1 MQKILFT
8 STIIV
13 ALGALAGCQIPSREG
28 GGSPGFARASFRAPP
43 PPVIDAEIANPC
55 VEAAMA
61 KYFIDETRV
70 QLLGLSAQGG
80 SNVITMKADTRDAVC
95 TVSAK
100 GKVLSLVDTS
110 PKSENQILAEEAAA
124 KAKAEGT
131 VTETVV
137 EPKPKK
143 KKAVKKPK

>member
-1 MQKILFT
+1 MQKFLFT
-8 STIIV
+8 SSIIAV
-13 ALGALAGCQIPSREG
+13 CGALAGCQIPSREG
-28 GGSPGFARASFRAPP
+28 GGSPGIARASFRAPP
-43 PPVIDAEIANPC
+43 PPVIDQELANPC
-55 VEAAMA
+55 IEAAMA

-70 QLLGLSAQGG
+70 QLLAISEQGG
-80 SNVITMKADTRDAVC
+80 SSVITMKADTRDAAC

-100 GKVLSLVDTS
+100 GKVISLVDTS
-110 PKSENQILAEEAAA
+110 PKSANQILAEEAAA

-131 VTETVV
+131 ETKVVT

>member
-1 MQKILFT
+1 MQRFLLT
-8 STIIV
+8 STILSV
-13 ALGALAGCQIPSREG
+13 CGVLAACQIPSRES

-43 PPVIDAEIANPC
+43 PPVIDEELANPC
-55 VEAAMA
+55 IEAAMA
-61 KYFIDETRV
+61 KYFIDDSRV
-70 QLLGLSAQGG
+70 QLLGVSAQGG
-80 SNVITMKADTRDAVC
+80 SSVITMKADTRDAVC

-100 GKVLSLVDTS
+100 GKVISLVDTS

-131 VTETVV
+131 ATEAVT

-143 KKAVKKPK
+143 KKSGKKPK